1 MPALLWRERT
11 VFTCALPPRPPYFS
25 AKEYLQIEA
34 QSPIKHEYID
44 GRLYAMV
51 GVSEA
56 HNLIAGNLIT
66 LLRNHLRGSG
76 CRVFFSG
83 MKVRIEARNRFYYPD
98 VLVTWDERDR
108 DRDTLHFKRFP
119 KLIVEI
125 LSDSTEAFDRGDKFE
140 DYQSLESL
148 REYVLV
154 SSKRPLVQ
162 CFRRTDARLWVLQS
176 YTGEQESFELLSLDL
191 LAPLAA
197 LYEDVSLLG

>member
-1 MPALLWRERT
+1 
-11 VFTCALPPRPPYFS
+11 
-25 AKEYLQIEA
+25 
-34 QSPIKHEYID
+34 
-44 GRLYAMV
+44 MV